1 MRASGWQIFLAMLR
15 LPLIAWHL
23 GRAGTLG
30 HMAQVTLL
38 PAWMRRFCSLVDSL
52 IRSRGARHDAGSA
65 LAEALIR
72 LGPGFI
78 KFGQALSTRADLI
91 GPQMAHSLSLLQD
104 RLPAFAPDL
113 ARRQVASEAGCPID
127 GIFRRFDDVPVAA
140 ASIAQVHY
148 AELIDGRQ
156 VAVKLLRPGIRRR
169 MQSDTTLFYS
179 LARILEWLAPNMQ
192 RLKLVTAVDQF
203 TQISDFEL
211 DLRLEAAGA
220 GKLAENMADD
230 EGIHVPWVDL
240 EHTTTAMLVI
250 EWIEGIRIDDVDA
263 LTAAGHD
270 IERITEVAARCFFN
284 QVFRDG
290 FFHADMHPGNIFI
303 AADGTLVPI
312 DFGIMGHIDEYTR
325 RVYAE
330 ILFGFIK
337 RDYKRV
343 AQVHFEAGYVPQDQ
357 DVDEFA
363 RALRAVGEPIFG
375 MDASNISMGRLL
387 SYLIEVTERFGME
400 TRTELILLQRTMV
413 VVEGVARSLNPQ
425 INIWEVA
432 RPIVEGYIK
441 SNLGPAAVLN
451 DLTTTLKVLARFGP
465 RLPSLVE
472 QALIKQSNPEP
483 QIVKRS
489 WNGSLKPFGLGF
501 IFACAAILVLLL
513 CIPIDFN

>member
-1 MRASGWQIFLAMLR
+1 METRLMRASGWQIFLAMLR
-15 LPLIAWHL
+15 LPVIAWHL

-30 HMAQVTLL
+30 HMAQITLL
-38 PAWMRRFCSLVDSL
+38 PGWMRRLCSLVDRL
-52 IRSRGARHDAGSA
+52 IRSRGARRDAGSA

-104 RLPAFAPDL
+104 RLPAFGPDL
-113 ARRQVASEAGCPID
+113 ARRQVAAEAGRPLD
-127 GIFRRFDDVPVAA
+127 EIFRRFDDVPVAA

-148 AELIDGRQ
+148 AELVDGRQ

-203 TQISDFEL
+203 TQISDIEL
-211 DLRLEAAGA
+211 DLRLEAAAA

-230 EGIHVPWVDL
+230 DGIHVPWVDL
-240 EHTTTAMLVI
+240 NHTTAAMLVI

-270 IERITEVAARCFFN
+270 IEAITEAAARSFFN

-312 DFGIMGHIDEYTR
+312 DFGIMGHLDFADRLFLARLLTAMID
-325 RVYAE
+325 
-330 ILFGFIK
+330 
-337 RDYKRV
+337 RDYDTV
-343 AQVHFEAGYVPQDQ
+343 ARLHADAGMLGDNVPLAL
-357 DVDEFA
+357 FA
-363 RALRAVGEPIFG
+363 QSIRAVADPVMGKPLGEISLGTVLGQIFQL
-375 MDASNISMGRLL
+375 SN
-387 SYLIEVTERFGME
+387 RFA
-400 TRTELILLQRTMV
+400 IDVQPQFNLLQKTMMMA
-413 VVEGVARSLNPQ
+413 EGVARQLNPEA
-425 INIWEVA
+425 NMWMLA
-432 RPIVEGYIK
+432 RPLASQWMQDQASFAKRAEDLFEEVMMLAARLPRILSALEARQEPAPMPAK
-441 SNLGPAAVLN
+441 SSWPFVTAVLALAVA
-451 DLTTTLKVLARFGP
+451 LTA
-465 RLPSLVE
+465 
-472 QALIKQSNPEP
+472 
-483 QIVKRS
+483 
-489 WNGSLKPFGLGF
+489 
-501 IFACAAILVLLL
+501 IFT
-513 CIPIDFN
+513 

>member
-1 MRASGWQIFLAMLR
+1 METRLMRASSWQIILAMLR

-104 RLPAFAPDL
+104 RLPAFSPDL
-113 ARRQVASEAGCPID
+113 ARRQVASEAGWPID
-127 GIFRRFDDVPVAA
+127 DIFRRFDDVPVAA

-148 AELIDGRQ
+148 AELLDGRQ

-220 GKLAENMADD
+220 GKLAENMAGDD
-230 EGIHVPWVDL
+230 GIHVPWVDL
-240 EHTTTAMLVI
+240 EHTTAAMLVI

-263 LTAAGHD
+263 LAAAGHD
-270 IERITEVAARCFFN
+270 IERITEIAARCFFN

-290 FFHADMHPGNIFI
+290 YFHADMHPGNIFI
-303 AADGTLVPI
+303 APDGTLVPI
-312 DFGIMGHIDEYTR
+312 DFGIMGHLDFADRLFLARLLTAMID
-325 RVYAE
+325 
-330 ILFGFIK
+330 
-337 RDYKRV
+337 RDYDAV
-343 AQVHFEAGYVPQDQ
+343 ARLHADAGMLDETVPLAS
-357 DVDEFA
+357 FA
-363 RALRAVGEPIFG
+363 QSIRAVAEPVMGKPLGDVSLGTVLGQIFQL
-375 MDASNISMGRLL
+375 SN
-387 SYLIEVTERFGME
+387 RFA
-400 TRTELILLQRTMV
+400 IDVQPQFNLLQKTMMMA
-413 VVEGVARSLNPQ
+413 EGVARQLNPEA
-425 INIWEVA
+425 NMWMLA
-432 RPIVEGYIK
+432 RP
-441 SNLGPAAVLN
+441 
-451 DLTTTLKVLARFGP
+451 LAGQWMQDQASFAKRAESLLEDAMMLMA
-465 RLPSLVE
+465 RLPRILS
-472 QALIKQSNPEP
+472 ALEAHREP
-483 QIVKRS
+483 APVASKNS
-489 WNGSLKPFGLGF
+489 WPFVTALLALAIAF
-501 IFACAAILVLLL
+501 VAIFT
-513 CIPIDFN
+513 